1 MALELVHIPASTR
14 AAAEI
19 VKRSMRASERSI
31 VSSTEAI
38 AWSGAG
44 VVLVLGTWTI
54 LTSFRIVPAEFL
66 PGPSEVIQAG
76 FAELTTRKISGSLL
90 QVHVLASLEKFLLSY
105 SLSVTIGVAL
115 GLAMGRYRWI
125 DRIISPM
132 FDALRFIPPIAWVP
146 FSILWFGTGIVA
158 PTMIVFVAAF
168 APCVINAQ
176 RGVALLDPILVE
188 ATRTFGAKPFILFSQ
203 ILIPG
208 ALPQIIA
215 GMRIGAGLG
224 WQSLVAAELIVGN
237 TGLGYAMTQSVQSLD
252 TPTLIVCMISIGSIG
267 AMMDYGL
274 GYIELRSRR
283 RRGLS

>member
-1 MALELVHIPASTR
+1 MALELVNVPESPLATAKVVS
-14 AAAEI
+14 
-19 VKRSMRASERSI
+19 RSMRASRRSEM
-31 VSSTEAI
+31 SRFEAGC
-38 AWSGAG
+38 WSAAG
-44 VVLVLGTWTI
+44 VVLVLGVWI
-54 LTSFRIVPAEFL
+54 SLTSFHIVPAAFL
-66 PGPSEVIQAG
+66 PSPFEVVWAAI
-76 FAELTTRKISGSLL
+76 AELTTKAISGNLL
-90 QVHVLASLEKFLLSY
+90 QVHILASLKKFFLSY
-105 SLSVTIGVAL
+105 CLSVTTGVTL

-125 DRIISPM
+125 DRIVSPI

-168 APCVINAQ
+168 APCVVNAQ
-176 RGVALLDPILVE
+176 RGVVLLDPILLE
-188 ATRTFGAKPFILFSQ
+188 ATKTFGARPFILFWR

-252 TPTLIVCMISIGSIG
+252 TPTLIVCMISIGAIG
-267 AMMDYGL
+267 ATIDYGL
-274 GYIELRSRR
+274 GYIERRSQRK
-283 RRGLS
+283 RGL